1 MAFSKWTRRI
11 ALGLVILALILVGAL
26 LLFRQHGRADIAQGQ
41 TQSSITVETSSFSS
55 GNNIP
60 ARFTCDSAGLSPE
73 IHWPSPPSGTRS
85 LAIVMDD
92 PDAPLGFV
100 HWLVYDIP
108 VEAHEITEGASS
120 QAGLPHGAV
129 EGINSADSVGYTGPC
144 PPGAKPHHYVFRL
157 YALDVPL
164 NLPSGKN
171 KEQLAAAVKDHVLAE
186 GQITGLY
193 SRGAQ

>member
-1 MAFSKWTRRI
+1 MGPNSS
-11 ALGLVILALILVGAL
+11 
-26 LLFRQHGRADIAQGQ
+26 HGY
-41 TQSSITVETSSFSS
+41 S
-55 GNNIP
+55 GGC
-60 ARFTCDSAGLSPE
+60 R
-73 IHWPSPPSGTRS
+73 
-85 LAIVMDD
+85 
-92 PDAPLGFV
+92 LGFRGSV
-100 HWLVYDIP
+100 SACFPLRQ
-108 VEAHEITEGASS
+108 AHEITEGASS

>member
-1 MAFSKWTRRI
+1 MVFGKWTRRI
-11 ALGLVILALILVGAL
+11 ALCLVILVLMLVSALFL
-26 LLFRQHGRADIAQGQ
+26 LRRHGRADIAQGQ
-41 TQSSITVETSSFSS
+41 TQRSIVLESSSFSS
-55 GNNIP
+55 GSNIP
-60 ARFTCDSAGLSPE
+60 PRLTCDGAGLSPE

-108 VEAHEITEGASS
+108 VEAHEIAEGASS
-120 QAGLPHGAV
+120 QAALPHGAV
-129 EGINSADSVGYTGPC
+129 EGLNSSSSVGYTGPC

-164 NLPSGKN
+164 GLPSGKT

-186 GQITGLY
+186 GQLTGLY
-193 SRGAQ
+193 ARGSQ